1 MPSLPP
7 DLLQGRSFLFV
18 PADRP
23 ERFGKAVGS
32 GADAIILDLEDA
44 VAPNAKTLARNAAYA
59 WLTAG
64 RQAILRVNA
73 PGTPWAAE
81 DETLADLPG
90 VVAVMRPKAE
100 ADDALVRLASR
111 KPVIALIETAQG
123 VADAAK
129 VASIPGVARLALG
142 AVDLCLDLG
151 IAETTEILLPVR
163 LGLTMASKCASLPPP
178 VDGVTLDL
186 RDAAVI
192 LAATLHARA
201 LGFGG
206 KLCIHPAQIAPV
218 HQGFAPNAADIDW
231 AEQVLAAAETSGGAA
246 VSFNG
251 KMVDRPVIERAKQI
265 LARVRF
271 SNERV

>member
-1 MPSLPP
+1 MPP
-7 DLLQGRSFLFV
+7 DLLQARSVLFV

-23 ERFGKAVGS
+23 ERFDKAVAS
-32 GADAIILDLEDA
+32 GADVIILDLEDA
-44 VAPNAKTLARNAAYA
+44 VAPDAKTGARNAASA

-64 RQAILRVNA
+64 GQAILRVNA

-90 VVAVMRPKAE
+90 VMAVMRPKAE
-100 ADDALVRLASR
+100 VDEALTRLASR
-111 KPVIALIETAQG
+111 KPVIALIETALG
-123 VADAAK
+123 VAEAAK

-142 AVDLCLDLG
+142 AVDLCLDLD
-151 IAETTEILLPVR
+151 IAETPEILLPIR

-178 VDGVTLDL
+178 IDGVTVEL
-186 RDAAVI
+186 RDASVIRAAVR
-192 LAATLHARA
+192 HARE

-218 HQGFAPNAADIDW
+218 HEGFAPSAADIDW
-231 AEQVLAAAETSGGAA
+231 AGQVLGAAEASGGAA
-246 VSFNG
+246 VSVNG

-265 LARVRF
+265 FARVRI
-271 SNERV
+271 SNERA

>member
-1 MPSLPP
+1 LPP
-7 DLLQGRSFLFV
+7 DLLQARSFLFV

-23 ERFGKAVGS
+23 ERFDKAVAS
-32 GADAIILDLEDA
+32 GADVVILDLEDA
-44 VAPNAKTLARNAAYA
+44 LAPDAKTRARNAAAA

-64 RQAILRVNA
+64 GQAILRVNA

-81 DETLADLPG
+81 DEILADLPG

-100 ADDALVRLASR
+100 ADEALTRLASR
-111 KPVIALIETAQG
+111 KPVIALIETALGLTQAANIASVQG
-123 VADAAK
+123 V
-129 VASIPGVARLALG
+129 SRLALG

-151 IAETTEILLPVR
+151 LAETPEILLPVR
-163 LGLTMASKCASLPPP
+163 LGLTVAARCAGLASPI
-178 VDGVTLDL
+178 DGVTVEL

-192 LAATLHARA
+192 VAAVRHARD

-218 HQGFAPNAADIDW
+218 HEGFAPSPADIDW
-231 AEQVLAAAETSGGAA
+231 AGQVLAAAEASGGAA
-246 VSFNG
+246 VSVNG

-265 LARVRF
+265 FARVRI
-271 SNERV
+271 SNERA